1 VKLTWSRQ
9 RIVCAHPFGTARDTS
24 TAKQTIVVR
33 LDHDGVT
40 GLGEAA
46 PVSYYG
52 QSVAS
57 AAPPLGR
64 AAPLLG
70 DDPFCFETILD
81 RLCAAFGD
89 QRATIAAIDAA
100 LHDWVGKRLGVP
112 VWRLLGIDPAGM
124 PTTSFTIGVDNLE
137 TIALK
142 VRQADDYP
150 ILKIKIGTENEVDIL
165 ETVRHHA
172 PDKTLRVDANTGWSS
187 GDADARLQRVLAYD
201 LELVEQPVLPG
212 EDDTLTRLTQASP
225 VPVIADESAV
235 VPADVPA
242 LAGCVDGINI
252 KLSKCGGIR
261 EAYRMIAIARA
272 LDMKIMLGCMI
283 ESSLGIAAAAQL
295 APLVDYVDLDGHLL
309 LAEDPFTGL
318 DHQNGKLIL
327 STQPGLGVSA
337 KGSIAN

>member
-1 VKLTWSRQ
+1 
-9 RIVCAHPFGTARDTS
+9 
-24 TAKQTIVVR
+24 
-33 LDHDGVT
+33 
-40 GLGEAA
+40 
-46 PVSYYG
+46 
-52 QSVAS
+52 
-57 AAPPLGR
+57 
-64 AAPLLG
+64 
-70 DDPFCFETILD
+70 
-81 RLCAAFGD
+81 
-89 QRATIAAIDAA
+89 
-100 LHDWVGKRLGVP
+100 
-112 VWRLLGIDPAGM
+112 
-124 PTTSFTIGVDNLE
+124 
-137 TIALK
+137 
-142 VRQADDYP
+142 
-150 ILKIKIGTENEVDIL
+150 
-165 ETVRHHA
+165 
-172 PDKTLRVDANTGWSS
+172 
-187 GDADARLQRVLAYD
+187 
-201 LELVEQPVLPG
+201 
-212 EDDTLTRLTQASP
+212 
-225 VPVIADESAV
+225 VIADESAV